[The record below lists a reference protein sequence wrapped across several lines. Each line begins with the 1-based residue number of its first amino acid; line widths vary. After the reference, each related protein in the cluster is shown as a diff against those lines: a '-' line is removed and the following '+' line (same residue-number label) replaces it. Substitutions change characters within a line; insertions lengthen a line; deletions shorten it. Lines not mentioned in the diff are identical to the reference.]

1 MSNQTPKQISHGGTI
16 WTVAYEFVSE
26 GRAMYAL
33 SRTTYYGEP
42 LFCTM
47 PARFCFPV

>member
-1 MSNQTPKQISHGGTI
+1 MKKQVTHGGVV
-16 WTVAYEFVSE
+16 WNVAYEFVSE
-26 GRAMYAL
+26 GRSMYAL

-47 PARFCFPV
+47 PVRFCFPV